1 MNNLLR
7 DQLLTNPK
15 TFLRSIPFMKVS
27 EGIAI
32 GAVTGLGYF
41 SAYLSD
47 VSYKAYFGLP
57 ALYASVG
64 LNAIILSI
72 FAFVIMSLVLLAYLQ
87 YPIVARYGKWVL
99 PVFLPGPG
107 RWHLCSGCGWILSS
121 IIRWKCFCFSFCCM
135 LLLHMR

>member
-72 FAFVIMSLVLLAYLQ
+72 FAFVIMSLVLLAFAIPDRGPVWKMGFTRFFARGGGIYAR
-87 YPIVARYGKWVL
+87 VAVG
-99 PVFLPGPG
+99 F
-107 RWHLCSGCGWILSS
+107 
-121 IIRWKCFCFSFCCM
+121 
-135 LLLHMR
+135 